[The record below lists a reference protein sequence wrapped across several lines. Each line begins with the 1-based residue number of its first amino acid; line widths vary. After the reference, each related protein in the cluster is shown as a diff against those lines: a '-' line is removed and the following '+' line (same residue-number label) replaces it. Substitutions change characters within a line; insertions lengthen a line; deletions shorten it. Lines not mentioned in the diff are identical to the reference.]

1 MSITWYN
8 FKDQPHIGIR
18 IRDFYMDGRNDFS
31 NVLADKELN
40 RILAVLEEK
49 DKMKDVRGA
58 KKNDK
63 FNISDY
69 RFSE

>member
-1 MSITWYN
+1 
-8 FKDQPHIGIR
+8 
-18 IRDFYMDGRNDFS
+18 MDGRNDFS